1 MQVRYHSSHLETLAM
16 FRNLFGS
23 RRPSESTS
31 RPRFRPH
38 IEVLEDRTTPAVVTP
53 FVTTDSL
60 LIAISTNPAL
70 SNANALL
77 NNQLAGEI
85 NFLTTPNPAN
95 LTQTLTSQLV
105 NNFVFGSF
113 SPQPNA
119 LGNLVLLVQQETLL
133 SASVVLVSLNP
144 GLGTNPLF
152 TQSVTS
158 LATSIASNPQFG
170 TGFNNFGPNVAFS
183 AGALAFDFF
192 LGPFLPNNT
201 AQSFNPTIAST
212 GIGTTIVT
220 PTLGLTTFPATN
232 SAASL
237 ASFGFGSTP
246 SGTSPVTFGFN
257 VATVGFST
265 QQFGFGSVLTV

>member
-1 MQVRYHSSHLETLAM
+1 M

-23 RRPSESTS
+23 RRPSESSS

-38 IEVLEDRTTPAVVTP
+38 VEVLEDRTTPAVVNP
-53 FVTTDSL
+53 VVTTDSL
-60 LIAISTNPAL
+60 LFAISTNPAL

-105 NNFVFGSF
+105 NNFVFASFSF
-113 SPQPNA
+113 SPQQNA
-119 LGNLVLLVQQETLL
+119 LGDLVLLVQQETLL

-144 GLGTNPLF
+144 GLGTNPFF
-152 TQSVTS
+152 TQSITS

-170 TGFNNFGPNVAFS
+170 INSFGPNVAFS

-201 AQSFNPTIAST
+201 AQSFNPTIANF
-212 GIGTTIVT
+212 GIGTTFVN
-220 PTLGLTTFPATN
+220 PTVGQLGQTTFIPPN
-232 SAASL
+232 NVAALSP
-237 ASFGFGSTP
+237 FGFGSTTAF
-246 SGTSPVTFGFN
+246 TSPVTFGFN